1 MNSEQAQDNSPLPVN
16 EDASWPGPTVG
27 VIGGNGPAATAL
39 FQDVLV
45 RLTPAATDQEHL
57 DLVVLVHS
65 SQPDRT
71 ARILSDDAP
80 DPGPVLARDAARLD
94 AIGTDFT
101 VIPCNTAYHFLPTIA
116 AATSQPIL
124 SIVEETAKAAVE
136 RAAERADER
145 AGDGSSDRSPRI
157 GLLAT
162 NGTRAAKVYE
172 RVLDSLGAQTI
183 YPDDADQQ
191 LTMSV
196 IYDGVKA
203 GGPIDLAGLEAV
215 ISRLAQQSDVVVLG
229 CTELSVIHAQQ
240 GWSNRPELVDS
251 IESLARAT
259 ILRAGKQPR

>member
-1 MNSEQAQDNSPLPVN
+1 MNSEQAHGNSPLPVN

-45 RLTPAATDQEHL
+45 RLTQAATDQEHL

-65 SQPDRT
+65 SQPDRS

-145 AGDGSSDRSPRI
+145 AGEGSSDRPARI

-172 RVLDSLGAQTI
+172 RVLASLGAQTI

-215 ISRLAQQSDVVVLG
+215 ISRVAQQSDVVVLG
-229 CTELSVIHAQQ
+229 CTELSVIHAEQ
-240 GWSNRPELVDS
+240 GWSSRPELVDS

>member
-1 MNSEQAQDNSPLPVN
+1 M
-16 EDASWPGPTVG
+16 
-27 VIGGNGPAATAL
+27 AADD
-39 FQDVLV
+39 FS
-45 RLTPAATDQEHL
+45 TD
-57 DLVVLVHS
+57 
-65 SQPDRT
+65 
-71 ARILSDDAP
+71 
-80 DPGPVLARDAARLD
+80 
-94 AIGTDFT
+94 
-101 VIPCNTAYHFLPTIA
+101 
-116 AATSQPIL
+116 
-124 SIVEETAKAAVE
+124 
-136 RAAERADER
+136 
-145 AGDGSSDRSPRI
+145 
-157 GLLAT
+157 
-162 NGTRAAKVYE
+162 GTRAAKVYE

-251 IESLARAT
+251 IESLARAA